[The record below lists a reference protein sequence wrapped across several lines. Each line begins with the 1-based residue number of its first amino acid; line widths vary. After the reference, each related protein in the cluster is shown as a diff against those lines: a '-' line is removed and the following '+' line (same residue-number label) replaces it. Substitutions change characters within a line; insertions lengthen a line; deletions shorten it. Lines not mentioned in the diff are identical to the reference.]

1 MGNSLI
7 WVIRII
13 FIVFSTPEDGTDR
26 LSRNVCK
33 KLQLFIVL
41 YNPEDGSSV
50 TRTSC
55 PHANN
60 SHLETTKYLI
70 NRGPVWKGAE
80 KFPPTTG
87 IRICESIFF
96 ITRLPVDLCS
106 RRQHIL
112 VSNSGTEDSQ
122 FIPVCSS
129 IVCSFT

>member
-33 KLQLFIVL
+33 KLQLFTVL

-50 TRTSC
+50 TRTSF
-55 PHANN
+55 PHANY

-70 NRGPVWKGAE
+70 NRGPVWKGG
-80 KFPPTTG
+80 KIPPHH
-87 IRICESIFF
+87 RDSNLREYIFHNA
-96 ITRLPVDLCS
+96 ITCRFV
-106 RRQHIL
+106 
-112 VSNSGTEDSQ
+112 
-122 FIPVCSS
+122 
-129 IVCSFT
+129 